1 MWYCYDIQGLCIIFA
16 TAKNT
21 YSKTMFIE
29 IKVPSVGESIT
40 EVTLSKII
48 APEGSLVQLDQ
59 VLCEFESDKTNFE
72 LSAEAAGIVHY
83 IAQEGDDLPI
93 GALVCTIDATASTDK
108 GNSSPAPSN
117 VEKSTNTQQKA
128 GNEEDVVTYATGHA
142 SPAAAKLIA
151 ENNLNPADIKG
162 TGIDGRITKEDV
174 ASHIAAQK
182 AAAEVKALAKTETTA
197 PKTQQ
202 ETPPVAAT
210 SLSGNRTETREKMSR
225 LRKTIAK
232 RLVDVKNNTA
242 MLTTFNE
249 VDMTAIFDLRKK
261 YKESFEKKYGIGLGF
276 MSLFGKAA
284 AMALLEFPAVNA
296 YLNEDYIEY
305 HNYADIS
312 IAVSTDRGLVVP
324 VLRNVEQMS
333 LQDIELTI
341 KDLAGK
347 ARNNTLSIDDMSGG
361 TFTITNG
368 GIFGSLL
375 STPIINPPQSAILG
389 MHSIQERP
397 VALNGQVVI
406 RPMMYVALSY
416 DHRIIDGKEAVSFL
430 VRIKQYLEDPIRLM
444 LQV

>member
-1 MWYCYDIQGLCIIFA
+1 MI
-16 TAKNT
+16 
-21 YSKTMFIE
+21 IE

-40 EVTLSKII
+40 EVTLAKII
-48 APEGSLVQLDQ
+48 SPEGSVVQLDQ

-72 LSAEAAGIVHY
+72 LSAEAAGKIHY

-93 GALVCTIDATASTDK
+93 GALVCTIDTGAAAATAQVVAKDTVPPPL
-108 GNSSPAPSN
+108 SPA
-117 VEKSTNTQQKA
+117 TNNSD
-128 GNEEDVVTYATGHA
+128 NEGLVTYATGHA

-151 ENNLNPADIKG
+151 ENGIDPALIKG

-174 ASHIAAQK
+174 LNYIAQQK
-182 AAAEVKALAKTETTA
+182 TAPKSLAKTEVST
-197 PKTQQ
+197 P
-202 ETPPVAAT
+202 TPPPPAVSHSAPPAPGT
-210 SLSGNRTETREKMSR
+210 RTETREKMSR

-261 YKESFEKKYGIGLGF
+261 YKETFEKKYGIGLGF
-276 MSLFGKAA
+276 MSLFSKAA
-284 AMALLEFPAVNA
+284 ACALLEFPAVNA
-296 YLNEDYIEY
+296 YLQDDYIEY

-312 IAVSTDRGLVVP
+312 IAVSTERGLVVP
-324 VLRNVEQMS
+324 VLRNVEQMG
-333 LQDIELTI
+333 LHNIELGI
-341 KDLAGK
+341 KDLATK

-444 LQV
+444 LNV

>member
-1 MWYCYDIQGLCIIFA
+1 MLL
-16 TAKNT
+16 
-21 YSKTMFIE
+21 E

-48 APEGSLVQLDQ
+48 APEGSIVKLDQ

-72 LSAEAAGIVHY
+72 LSAEAAGMVHY
-83 IAQEGDDLPI
+83 IAREGDDLPI
-93 GALVCTIDATASTDK
+93 GALVCTIDTAA
-108 GNSSPAPSN
+108 GA
-117 VEKSTNTQQKA
+117 TNTTSTQAQEPVTITPTSDTSQGDA
-128 GNEEDVVTYATGHA
+128 EVVVTYATGHA

-151 ENNLNPADIKG
+151 EHGIDPAVIKG
-162 TGIDGRITKEDV
+162 SGIDGRITKEDV
-174 ASHIAAQK
+174 MNYIAQQKSAGSDSKAITPTAKTDMPVKNADTTPVASH
-182 AAAEVKALAKTETTA
+182 TT
-197 PKTQQ
+197 
-202 ETPPVAAT
+202 TPPA
-210 SLSGNRTETREKMSR
+210 SGSRTETREKMTR

-232 RLVDVKNNTA
+232 RLVEVKNNTA

-249 VDMTAIFDLRKK
+249 VDMSAIFDLRKK
-261 YKESFEKKYGIGLGF
+261 YKETFEKKYGIGLGF

-284 AMALLEFPAVNA
+284 AMALLEFPSVNA
-296 YLNEDYIEY
+296 YLNDDYIEY

-333 LQDIELTI
+333 LHHIELAI
-341 KDLAGK
+341 KDIAGK
-347 ARNNTLSIDDMSGG
+347 ARSNTLSIEDMSGG

-397 VALNGQVVI
+397 VAIAGQVVI

-444 LQV
+444 LNV

>member
-1 MWYCYDIQGLCIIFA
+1 MI
-16 TAKNT
+16 
-21 YSKTMFIE
+21 IE

-40 EVTLSKII
+40 EVTLAKII
-48 APEGSLVQLDQ
+48 APEGSVVQLDQ

-72 LSAEAAGIVHY
+72 LSAEAAGKIHY

-93 GALVCTIDATASTDK
+93 GALVCTIDTDAAAATTAQVAAKDTAPPPPIAASNGD
-108 GNSSPAPSN
+108 
-117 VEKSTNTQQKA
+117 
-128 GNEEDVVTYATGHA
+128 NEGLVTYATGHA

-151 ENNLNPADIKG
+151 ENGIDPALIKG

-174 ASHIAAQK
+174 LNYIAQQK
-182 AAAEVKALAKTETTA
+182 TA
-197 PKTQQ
+197 PKTITKTDAPTS
-202 ETPPVAAT
+202 TPPPPAVSQHSAPPA
-210 SLSGNRTETREKMSR
+210 SGTRTETREKMSR

-261 YKESFEKKYGIGLGF
+261 YKEIFEKKYGIGLGF
-276 MSLFGKAA
+276 MSLFSKAA
-284 AMALLEFPAVNA
+284 ACTLLEFPAVNA
-296 YLNEDYIEY
+296 YLQDDYIEY

-312 IAVSTDRGLVVP
+312 IAVSTERGLVVP
-324 VLRNVEQMS
+324 VLRNVEQMG
-333 LQDIELTI
+333 LHNIELGI
-341 KDLAGK
+341 KDLATK

-444 LQV
+444 LNV

>member
-1 MWYCYDIQGLCIIFA
+1 MLL
-16 TAKNT
+16 
-21 YSKTMFIE
+21 E

-48 APEGSLVQLDQ
+48 APEGSMVKLDQ

-72 LSAEAAGIVHY
+72 LSAETTGTVHY
-83 IAQEGDDLPI
+83 LVKEGDDLSI
-93 GALVCTIDATASTDK
+93 GALVCTIDTDATA
-108 GNSSPAPSN
+108 NSSATPPATDN
-117 VEKSTNTQQKA
+117 KAATTTNKPTAVTPNKA
-128 GNEEDVVTYATGHA
+128 NSDDDEGVVTYATGHA

-151 ENNLNPADIKG
+151 ENNIDPAQLKG
-162 TGIDGRITKEDV
+162 TGINGRITKEDV
-174 ASHIAAQK
+174 MNHLAQQK
-182 AAAEVKALAKTETTA
+182 IVATDAKTLVTPT
-197 PKTQQ
+197 KTQEPSPQ
-202 ETPPVAAT
+202 SETPANSST
-210 SLSGNRTETREKMSR
+210 HTGSRNENREKMTR

-232 RLVDVKNNTA
+232 RLVDVKNTTA

-261 YKESFEKKYGIGLGF
+261 YKEIFEKKYGIGLGF
-276 MSLFGKAA
+276 MSLFSKAA
-284 AMALLEFPAVNA
+284 AMALLEFPVVNA
-296 YLNEDYIEY
+296 YFNDDYIQY

-324 VLRNVEQMS
+324 VMRNVEQMG
-333 LQDIELTI
+333 LHDIELNI
-341 KDLAGK
+341 KDLATK
-347 ARNNTLSIDDMSGG
+347 ARNNALSIDDMSGG

-397 VALNGQVVI
+397 IALAGQVVI
-406 RPMMYVALSY
+406 RPMMYLALSY

-444 LQV
+444 LNV